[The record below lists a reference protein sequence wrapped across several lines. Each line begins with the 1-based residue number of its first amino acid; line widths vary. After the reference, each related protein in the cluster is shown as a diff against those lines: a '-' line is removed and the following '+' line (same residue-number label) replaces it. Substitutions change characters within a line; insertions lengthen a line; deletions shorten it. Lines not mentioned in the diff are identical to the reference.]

1 MGGDSLKP
9 RMSQSFQIV
18 NDLMATPLF
27 DGVFNDAQGG
37 NVIDGLRYLA
47 VGFGAVL
54 VFLGHVQRSRD
65 ATIGRFSA
73 DPARVIIITA
83 VLTFMLF
90 AGGRATGLAAKAGN
104 EIPEAI
110 GIGSTWDFIGECFGR
125 AAAFGENPIA
135 LAEKNAREAMR
146 NSQEVGEGE
155 SEGEGGFSLNPVRW
169 VSAIMDWVMGSIYWV
184 ARLIFGLIAAAIIA
198 IAVVLAAV
206 IMFFMESLRYLALL
220 VGAAILPLFVGALSF
235 ERTRSMGS
243 TYITGMIG
251 LCLWPVG
258 WAIGNAVTLELVDV
272 SVTTLAG
279 GQATAVMRD
288 ALAGNLPA
296 DGADLTTLLV
306 STSAFSVFRWVLG
319 VLLLL
324 ITVLWILFAAVS
336 VPLAMVKTLTTGQE
350 FLAQSVTNA
359 AGSAG
364 KVAAEVAKTAAIAA

>member
-1 MGGDSLKP
+1 MA
-9 RMSQSFQIV
+9 QTFQIV

-27 DGVFNDAQGG
+27 RGVFNNAQGG

-65 ATIGRFSA
+65 ATIGRFSP

-90 AGGRATGLAAKAGN
+90 AGGRAVGLAAKAGN
-104 EIPEAI
+104 EIPEAV
-110 GIGSTWDFIGECFGR
+110 GMGSTWDFISQCFGR
-125 AAAFGENPIA
+125 AVALGDNPMA
-135 LAEKNAREAMR
+135 LAEKNARELMKNGQGAGD
-146 NSQEVGEGE
+146 SE
-155 SEGEGGFSLNPVRW
+155 SEGGFSLNPVRW
-169 VSAIMDWVMGSIYWV
+169 VAAIVDWFMGSLYWV
-184 ARLIFGLIAAAIIA
+184 LRLIFGLIATLIIA

-235 ERTRSMGS
+235 ERTRGMGF

-258 WAIGNAVTLELVDV
+258 WAIGNAVTLELVDL

-279 GQATAVMRD
+279 GQATTVIRD
-288 ALAGNLPA
+288 ALAGNLPS
-296 DGADLTTLLV
+296 DGAALTTVLV
-306 STSAFSVFRWVLG
+306 STAGFSPIRWLLG
-319 VLLLL
+319 ILLLL
-324 ITVLWILFAAVS
+324 ITVLWILFAAVTI
-336 VPLAMVKTLTTGQE
+336 PLAMVRTLTTGQE

-364 KVAAEVAKTAAIAA
+364 KVTAEVAKTAAIAA